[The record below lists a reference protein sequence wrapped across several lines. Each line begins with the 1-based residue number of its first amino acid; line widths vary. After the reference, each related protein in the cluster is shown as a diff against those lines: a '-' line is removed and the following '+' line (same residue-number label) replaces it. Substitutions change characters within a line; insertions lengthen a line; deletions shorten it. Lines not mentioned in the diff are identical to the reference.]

1 MEALEQ
7 WTYQHLLSLI
17 LWSPVVGALLILLT
31 PKTNVRQVRF
41 WAHLFTLL
49 PLILSVYLWIA
60 FNPYQPDMQFMESLE
75 WIPALGIRYRLGV
88 DGLSLPLVALTALLT
103 FVSVVYSPTAIQV
116 REKEYYAL
124 FLLLETGLVGTFM
137 ALDFVLFYVFWEVS
151 LVPMYFLIGIWGGPN
166 REYAAI
172 KFFLYT
178 LVGSVAMLLSILV
191 LYFNSQPRTFGMVD
205 LIQQQPL
212 AGRGLL
218 QVLAFLGFY
227 LAFAIKVPVFPFHTW
242 LPDAHVE
249 APTAGSVLL
258 AGILLKMGTYGFVR
272 VCLPLL
278 PEGSQVFWAPMAVLG
293 LINIIYGSLVAM
305 AQDDLKKL
313 VAYSSIGHMG
323 FVMLGIAAAAMD
335 GGAFADPDRLEYKVI
350 ALNGAT
356 FQMIAH
362 GLMTGAMF
370 LLVGVIYERAHHRD
384 INRFGG
390 LWSQMV
396 VYGSLFSFFAMGEL
410 GLPGLAGFWGE
421 FLSVLGSFQ
430 LFQWAGLAVIGIV
443 ITAAYFL
450 WTVQRMF
457 LGNPKEEHGNYPDMN
472 LQEHLS
478 LWPLAL
484 FTFLAGVYPKGLLTI
499 IHTAMENAVSQMA
512 KVLGGG

>member
-1 MEALEQ
+1 MEGLGQ
-7 WTYQHLLSLI
+7 WLYDHLLSLI
-17 LWSPVVGALLILLT
+17 LWTPVVGALFILFT
-31 PKTNVRQVRF
+31 HRENVRQIRF
-41 WAHLFTLL
+41 WAHVFTFL
-49 PLILSVYLWIA
+49 PLAFSVYLWIA
-60 FNPYQPDMQFMESLE
+60 FNPPQMEMQFVETYD
-75 WIPALGIRYRLGV
+75 WIPVLGIRYKLGV
-88 DGLSLPLVALTALLT
+88 DGLSMPLVVLTALLT
-103 FVSVVYSPTAIQV
+103 FVSVVYSPTAIRV

-151 LVPMYFLIGIWGGPN
+151 LVPMYFLIGIWGGPQ

-178 LVGSVAMLLSILV
+178 LVGSVAMLLSILI
-191 LYFNSQPRTFGMVD
+191 LYFHSEPRTFGMTE
-205 LIQQQPL
+205 LIEQQPL
-212 AGRGLL
+212 EGKGIL

-272 VCLPLL
+272 ISLPLL
-278 PEGSQVFWAPMAVLG
+278 PEGSQVFWAPMGVLG

-335 GGAFADPDRLEYKVI
+335 GRSFTDPVLRDYKVI

-396 VYGSLFSFFAMGEL
+396 VYGSLFSFFSMGEL

-421 FLSVLGSFQ
+421 FLAVLGAFQ
-430 LFQWAGLAVIGIV
+430 LFAWAGLAVIGIV

-457 LGNPKEEHGNYPDMN
+457 LGEPKEAHSNYPDMN
-472 LQEHLS
+472 LQEHIS
-478 LWPLAL
+478 LWPLAVL
-484 FTFLAGVYPKGLLTI
+484 TFLAGVYPKGLLTI
-499 IHTAMENAVSQMA
+499 IQPAMESAVEKMT